1 MRTEFESRVLE
12 DLSTLKAQMRLLV
25 GNGQPGRVRLIE
37 DRLQEHESAL
47 QRGKAL
53 IIALLP
59 ALGIMHLILHFAG
72 KH

>member
-1 MRTEFESRVLE
+1 MTFERQVLQ
-12 DLSTLKAQMRLLV
+12 DLSTLKANMRVLL

-37 DRLQEHESAL
+37 DRLEKHETL
-47 QRGKAL
+47 IQRGTAL